1 MSSTSVCAPSWATP
15 RSPERLSYGP
25 AIGAVSALL
34 GQPFMPWQ
42 QAAADVSFEVLPSER
57 WAYPTVLWTTPRQAG
72 KTTGLRAVNAH
83 RGQILTGGS
92 LWMTAQK
99 RDKARQRWLDLT
111 EPLVTQ
117 LPARF
122 RRNVGV
128 SHEVLRWVETLSRL
142 IPFAPTKD
150 DMHGESPD
158 LVSVDEIWAFLA
170 AQAEELQQAYLPGMI
185 TKNAQELLTSTQGTD
200 ESEWLNELTGTGRA
214 LVEEQELDPS
224 KRRGLCYIEYSIASR
239 RATRPDEVEVGG
251 ELVSV
256 LALDDETLLDLVVE
270 HHPAFGHTITRDGLA
285 EHLTRF
291 KANRPGFI
299 RGYGNLRLGS
309 TLPRVI
315 PLSVWTG
322 AANAPAIPERV
333 GLGVVVDRDGQQV
346 AVVAAGRLPSGQ
358 AVVEVVQTGPG
369 WTLVL
374 DGEEVPPATFVRRLR
389 SRSKVVGVACLTTGA
404 NRDLG
409 DQLERSMPIGPA
421 DYAAACSRF
430 RSGIRERTV
439 LHRDQPSL
447 NDAMKTVG
455 QRGVAGGLGWSGEGA
470 TVADAASLALWA
482 ADHPSEVGGVFK
494 VF

>member
-1 MSSTSVCAPSWATP
+1 MSGCAPSWATP
-15 RSPERLSYGP
+15 RSPERLTYGP

-42 QAAADVSFEVLPSER
+42 QAAADVSFEILPSER

-83 RGQILTGGS
+83 RGQILAGGS

-111 EPLVTQ
+111 EPLVTKM
-117 LPARF
+117 PARF

-142 IPFAPTKD
+142 IPFAPNKD

-224 KRRGLCYIEYSIASR
+224 KRAGMCYVEYSIASR
-239 RATRPDEVEVGG
+239 RAERPDEVEVGG

-256 LALDDETLLDLVVE
+256 LTLDDETLLDLIVE
-270 HHPAFGHTITRDGLA
+270 HHPAAGHTISREGLA
-285 EHLTRF
+285 AHLTRF
-291 KANRPGFI
+291 RNNRPGFI

-309 TLPRVI
+309 SRPRVI
-315 PLSVWTG
+315 PLGVWS
-322 AANAPAIPERV
+322 AAGQAPAMPERV
-333 GLGVVVDRDGQQV
+333 GLGVAVDEDGQNV
-346 AVVAAGRLPSGQ
+346 AVVAAGRLESGR
-358 AVVEVVQTGPG
+358 AVVEVVQVGDG
-369 WTLVL
+369 WTLEM
-374 DGEEVPPATFVRRLR
+374 DGAQVEPPEFVKRLR
-389 SRSKVVGVACLTTGA
+389 ARSKVVGVATMTTGA

-409 DQLERSMPIGPA
+409 DQLDDSLAVGPA
-421 DYAAACSRF
+421 DCAAACARF
-430 RSGIRERTV
+430 RSGVRELTV

-447 NDAMKTVG
+447 NEAMKTAG
-455 QRGVAGGLGWSGEGA
+455 QRKAGGGLVWSGEGA
-470 TVADAASLALWA
+470 SVANAASLALWA
-482 ADHPSEVGGVFK
+482 ADHPEEQVPDEFRI
-494 VF
+494 F